1 MNKNLS
7 YNQNLVTELG
17 ANERIIIWS
26 IREWKKCILTAK
38 DPIPPLI
45 YGLTQVFIEE
55 ISVSLDNL
63 LREICTLSL
72 KPIDIRC
79 HCSQY
84 LGETEHELL
93 LAISYFQSENSDVY
107 LNMNKVFKYH
117 KEINHKIEHIANLL
131 MKKNL
136 LFEVS
141 KRDNFETFRK
151 ENIIYHNFNKN
162 KTLH

>member
-1 MNKNLS
+1 MNRNLS
-7 YNQNLVTELG
+7 DNQNLVAELG
-17 ANERIIIWS
+17 ANEKIIIWS

-38 DPIPPLI
+38 DPIPALI

-84 LGETEHELL
+84 LGETERELL
-93 LAISYFQSENSDVY
+93 LAISYFQNETSDVY

-117 KEINHKIEHIANLL
+117 KEINHKIQHIANLL

-141 KRDNFETFRK
+141 KRDDFETYK
-151 ENIIYHNFNKN
+151 EENIIYHNFNKN